1 MRWLRAVL
9 LILLLPPLAAWS
21 VEQGTL
27 AIRTADGKDH
37 VFTIEL
43 AQTDAEREYGLMNRP
58 SMPADHGM
66 LFDFGADQRVAMWMK
81 DTLIPLDMFFID
93 RAGKIVAIAQRAVPL
108 SEEIID
114 SRLPVRA
121 VLELNG
127 GTAERLGI
135 ANGDTVIY
143 PIFGNAG

>member
-1 MRWLRAVL
+1 
-9 LILLLPPLAAWS
+9 
-21 VEQGTL
+21 
-27 AIRTADGKDH
+27 
-37 VFTIEL
+37 
-43 AQTDAEREYGLMNRP
+43 
-58 SMPADHGM
+58 
-66 LFDFGADQRVAMWMK
+66 MWMK